1 MDNSLEDDVFL
12 DPDSIAGLESSIQKS
27 TGRLRTSIH
36 KNTSK
41 LQVLDSSDRMVL
53 EHCFIFILWLF
64 NETFLK
70 TYYTICLRN
79 VKMFIYDKDWTSG

>member
-12 DPDSIAGLESSIQKS
+12 DPDSTAGLESIIQKS

-41 LQVLDSSDRMVL
+41 LQV
-53 EHCFIFILWLF
+53 
-64 NETFLK
+64 
-70 TYYTICLRN
+70 
-79 VKMFIYDKDWTSG
+79 

>member
-12 DPDSIAGLESSIQKS
+12 DPDNIAGLESSIQKS

-41 LQVLDSSDRMVL
+41 LQV
-53 EHCFIFILWLF
+53 
-64 NETFLK
+64 
-70 TYYTICLRN
+70 
-79 VKMFIYDKDWTSG
+79 

>member
-27 TGRLRTSIH
+27 TGRLRTSNCIH

-41 LQVLDSSDRMVL
+41 LQV
-53 EHCFIFILWLF
+53 
-64 NETFLK
+64 
-70 TYYTICLRN
+70 
-79 VKMFIYDKDWTSG
+79 